1 MGAFVSPDVSKAT
14 SSATVMPEVSATE
27 EMSATSA
34 MTSDA
39 NGRLGQKPTTPTAA
53 TAQNRLSRS
62 ARR

>member
-1 MGAFVSPDVSKAT
+1 MPDVSKAT
-14 SSATVMPEVSATE
+14 SSATVMPEVSAAE

-34 MTSDA
+34 MKSDA
-39 NGRLGQKPTTPTAA
+39 NGRHGQKPTTPTAA